1 MSLTTHTSLEKVS
14 KTNKYSAIYKQVLHF
29 ISFFSQRKETLS
41 TQVFA
46 MKEINNHFAKKKKR
60 YGSQFLTSFQKE
72 STTANEEVTKMK
84 YFLH

>member
-46 MKEINNHFAKKKKR
+46 MKEINNHFAKKKKKVWVTIFDQFSKR
-60 YGSQFLTSFQKE
+60 IYYSQ
-72 STTANEEVTKMK
+72 
-84 YFLH
+84 